1 MQLLTATLAPLQP
14 RLASQV
20 DAAWHDL
27 MLHPKLY
34 LGLCLVLH
42 GELLDHSSGGARDG
56 DAARAQ
62 RRAAT
67 LKAYAAILGTR
78 PPARR
83 AAPAATAGP
92 SAGPSAGPVGVAG
105 TRMVTIET
113 LTGKRHRLA
122 ITPNTCVLQLMLDIK
137 EKTGAPIDQQ
147 RLIYKG
153 TQFGN
158 TEGLA
163 WQHVCE
169 QEEEE
174 EGSDSEGR
182 AAKRAREEPEPEP
195 PRSSFAAAEESLM
208 RRVLDICA
216 DAGNGEPVLHLVLK
230 MRGC

>member
-1 MQLLTATLAPLQP
+1 MDT
-14 RLASQV
+14 
-20 DAAWHDL
+20 AWHDL

-34 LGLCLVLH
+34 QGLCLALH
-42 GELLDHSSGGARDG
+42 GELLDHSPGGARDG
-56 DAARAQ
+56 DTARGQ

-67 LKAYAAILGTR
+67 LKAYVAILGTR

-83 AAPAATAGP
+83 AAPAAIGGS
-92 SAGPSAGPVGVAG
+92 SAGPSGGAGA
-105 TRMVTIET
+105 RMVTIET

-122 ITPNTCVLQLMLDIK
+122 ISPNTCVLQLMLDIK

-153 TQFGN
+153 IQFGN

-169 QEEEE
+169 EAEEE
-174 EGSDSEGR
+174 SDSEGR
-182 AAKRAREEPEPEP
+182 AAKRAREEEPKEELEPEP